1 MKMARM
7 KVITGGGN
15 GENVGGAGGFYERAK
30 AHVRFAGGEWFVADK
45 RTNLQQW
52 RAWIAYFAWLDG
64 QTSPPGKNASTF
76 RLLEKLTVPTAWPL
90 EFDVDAP
97 PTPLPE
103 PREEPLTPE
112 RRRALAAALRQA
124 VAHLGMP
131 EERRRTD
138 FQSPRS
144 PGEAEAARRHFEA
157 RLSELAAEY
166 AATPPRVSR
175 ELVKPSP
182 PPLDEA
188 IDFEAVTPLDHC
200 NKMLSPALTVLLT

>member
-1 MKMARM
+1 MAKL

-15 GENVGGAGGFYERAK
+15 GANVDGAGSFYDLAK

-64 QTSPPGKNASTF
+64 QTFPAGKKAATF

-90 EFDVDAP
+90 EFDVNAP
-97 PTPLPE
+97 PTPPLEPPQELP
-103 PREEPLTPE
+103 TPE
-112 RRRALAAALRQA
+112 RRRALAAMLRQA

-131 EERRRTD
+131 EEPRRIGFERA
-138 FQSPRS
+138 RS

-157 RLSELAAEY
+157 RLPELAAEY
-166 AATPPRVSR
+166 SARPPVISP
-175 ELVKPSP
+175 ELVKSSP
-182 PPLDEA
+182 PLNEGY
-188 IDFEAVTPLDHC
+188 
-200 NKMLSPALTVLLT
+200 